1 MPAVELAVVN
11 KIALRAEHIAQV
23 TIDHDLVRPGSVVGT
38 SLEQVIE
45 ALGRYVAAG
54 ADTVNVALRAP
65 WNPAALDRAGAA
77 VAALR

>member
-1 MPAVELAVVN
+1 MIVCDDDASLA
-11 KIALRAEHIAQV
+11 AQSGRNE
-23 TIDHDLVRPGSVVGT
+23 LVRPGSVVGT